1 MNLTRLFLA
10 ALSCSAAA
18 WSAPATYT
26 LDPVH
31 SSVTFSAKALFT
43 PIHGS
48 FLLGDGGILV
58 FDRENLA
65 ACRIEAT
72 VPIATL
78 STRNAIR
85 DKNITTKDGWFAA
98 STFPVAKFVSTR
110 WQYTDVSNC
119 YRVTGDFTLNGRTE
133 EIVILATFLGT
144 GPGLEP
150 GVEVIGWEGKTT
162 LDRTRFGVTSDAEII
177 AKQIPVV
184 LTLQGVRKLAGS

>member
-1 MNLTRLFLA
+1 MPNARFLLGLFVLSGALHA
-10 ALSCSAAA
+10 A
-18 WSAPATYT
+18 PQTYQ

-31 SSVTFSAKALFT
+31 SSVTFSAKTLFT

-48 FLLGDGGILV
+48 FLLGDGGVLV
-58 FDRENLA
+58 FDRENLEV
-65 ACRIEAT
+65 CRIEAT
-72 VPIATL
+72 VPIASL
-78 STRNAIR
+78 STRNAVR

-98 STFPVAKFVSTR
+98 SAFPVATFVSKR

-119 YRVTGDFTLNGRTE
+119 FRVTGDFTLNGKTE

-150 GVEVIGWEGKTT
+150 GTEVIGWEGKVT
-162 LDRTRFGVTSDAEII
+162 LDRTQFGVTSDAEII

-184 LTLQGVRKLAGS
+184 LTLQGVRKVSAN

>member
-1 MNLTRLFLA
+1 MHPLRFVAVLV
-10 ALSCSAAA
+10 ALSAGLRAA
-18 WSAPATYT
+18 PLTYE

-31 SSVTFSAKALFT
+31 SSVTFSAKTLFT

-48 FLLGDGGILV
+48 FLLGEGGVLV

-72 VPIATL
+72 VPIASL
-78 STRNAIR
+78 STRNAVR
-85 DKNITTKDGWFAA
+85 DKNITTKEGWFAA
-98 STFPVAKFVSTR
+98 ANFPVARFVSKR

-119 YRVTGDFTLNGRTE
+119 FRITGDFTLNGQTE
-133 EIVILATFLGT
+133 EIVILATLLGT

-150 GVEVIGWEGKTT
+150 GVEVIGWEGTVT
-162 LDRTRFGVTSDAEII
+162 LDRTRFGVTSDAQII

-184 LTLQGVRKLAGS
+184 LTLQGVRKVSAP